1 MRERSMKPLLI
12 RFGILTLVL
21 GWAVCGFAAS
31 EHIGIV
37 KTVSGDVVIER
48 NGQSIA
54 AQINTKVING
64 DLVKTGSDGKV
75 GLVFADDTVISMG
88 SNSQIVIEDFLFE
101 PAEKELSFVA
111 RMIQGTASFL
121 SGQIAKLAPETV
133 RLETPDA
140 TIGLRG
146 TRVLVKVQ

>member
-1 MRERSMKPLLI
+1 MKPILI
-12 RFGILTLVL
+12 LFGIVTLL
-21 GWAVCGFAAS
+21 FGWAVCGFAES
-31 EHIGIV
+31 IHVGIV
-37 KTVSGDVVIER
+37 KTVSGDVVIDR
-48 NGQSIA
+48 NGQSVA

-88 SNSQIVIEDFLFE
+88 SNSQIVIENFLFE
-101 PAEKELSFVA
+101 PAEKQLSFVA

-121 SGQIAKLAPETV
+121 SGQIARLAPDTV

>member
-1 MRERSMKPLLI
+1 MKSILILL
-12 RFGILTLVL
+12 GIVMLVI
-21 GWAVCGFAAS
+21 GWSVCGFAES
-31 EHIGIV
+31 EHVGIV
-37 KTVSGDVVIER
+37 KTVSGNVAIER
-48 NGQSIA
+48 NGQSVA

-64 DLVKTGSDGKV
+64 DLVKTGPDGKV

-88 SNSQIVIEDFLFE
+88 SNSQIVIENFLFE
-101 PAEKELSFVA
+101 PAEKQLSFVA

-121 SGQIAKLAPETV
+121 SGQIAKLAPDSV